1 MSEKKDTR
9 NDIQKE
15 INQAFALISAVLVS
29 GDAADA
35 VAGARAH
42 LRKAYELAAD
52 KPAEKEVDHG

>member
-1 MSEKKDTR
+1 MSERKDTR

-15 INQAFALISAVLVS
+15 IDQAFALISAVLVS

-42 LRKAYELAAD
+42 LRRAYELAAD
-52 KPAEKEVDHG
+52 KPEEKEADHG

>member
-15 INQAFALISAVLVS
+15 IDHAFALISAVLVS

-42 LRKAYELAAD
+42 LRKAYNLAAD
-52 KPAEKEVDHG
+52 KPMKEDENGG

>member
-15 INQAFALISAVLVS
+15 IDQAFALISAVLVS

-42 LRKAYELAAD
+42 LRRAYELAAD
-52 KPAEKEVDHG
+52 EPVKVEADHG

>member
-15 INQAFALISAVLVS
+15 IDQAFALISAVLVS

-42 LRKAYELAAD
+42 LRRAYELAAD
-52 KPAEKEVDHG
+52 KPVKEADHG